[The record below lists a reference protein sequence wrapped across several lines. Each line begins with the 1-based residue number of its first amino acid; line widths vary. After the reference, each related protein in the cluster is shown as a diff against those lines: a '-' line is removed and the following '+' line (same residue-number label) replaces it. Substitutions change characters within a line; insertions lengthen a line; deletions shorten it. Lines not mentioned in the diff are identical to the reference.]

1 MRSMRP
7 GPLKQCRI
15 LQAMCCTLDASPG
28 NASREQVNGGS
39 PSVMIIR
46 TTKLLLVCALALFH
60 TLVVFDNVTDFG
72 SNYQFVRHVLLMDT
86 TFASSNAH
94 WRAIAAPAFHVA
106 FYVGIIVW
114 EAAIAVLL
122 WWGSAKLA
130 RNLRG
135 RIASFHA
142 AKRMAFAGLA
152 LSLLLWLGAFLSIG
166 GEWFLMWQS
175 PAWNGQQEAFRM
187 FAVVALVF
195 LILLHAD
202 ADAQS

>member
-1 MRSMRP
+1 MRVRSNSP
-7 GPLKQCRI
+7 EK
-15 LQAMCCTLDASPG
+15 AAS
-28 NASREQVNGGS
+28 A
-39 PSVMIIR
+39 MIIR

-60 TLVVFDNVTDFG
+60 TLVVFDNITDFG

-86 TFASSNAH
+86 TFPTGNAH
-94 WRAIAAPAFHVA
+94 WRAIAVPALHLA
-106 FYVGIIVW
+106 FYAGIIAW

-122 WWGSAKLA
+122 WWGSANLA
-130 RNLRG
+130 RMLRG
-135 RIASFHA
+135 PAVAFQA
-142 AKRMAFAGLA
+142 AGRLAFAGLA
-152 LSLLLWLGAFLSIG
+152 LSLLLWLVAFLCIG

-175 PAWNGQQEAFRM
+175 PTWNGQQEAFRM